1 MMNIITEPVVQTL
14 GECAYEA
21 IQKHFDK
28 ILKWESI
35 VKKDK
40 DPEALHQM
48 RVGLRRLRTS
58 VSGFNLVVNLP
69 QSVSDAYGGKQRI
82 IAKIARNLG
91 ELRDIDVLQEALE
104 TNYQPHLPDSEI
116 KSLQKL
122 SHQLQKQRQDAA
134 IKVKETLKSTPYK
147 LLKQELN
154 QWLEKPAYQ
163 LSASL
168 PIQLVTTDLLSPELS
183 RLLLHPGLL
192 VEIKVADNNQ
202 SEIDREIAAN
212 SETLHS
218 FRKQAKRLRYQMELF
233 VEFYDEKYTN
243 YLAQIKQVQEI
254 LGNLQDII
262 VLEKWLV
269 KVFGSQVNPKFPNL
283 TNLLVTNRYQL
294 WQEWQNI
301 KQNLMESHTRNEI
314 HLAILYPTNSYRPL
328 ISNQ

>member
-1 MMNIITEPVVQTL
+1 MTNTITESVVQTL

-21 IQKHFDK
+21 IQRHFDK
-28 ILKWESI
+28 TLKWEQI
-35 VKKDK
+35 VKKDE

-58 VSGFNLVVNLP
+58 VSGFDLVVNLP
-69 QSVSDAYGGKQRI
+69 KSVSDRVIG
-82 IAKIARNLG
+82 KIARNLG
-91 ELRDIDVLQEALE
+91 ELRDLDVLQETLE

-122 SHQLQKQRQDAA
+122 SHQLQKNRQDAA

-168 PIQLVTTDLLSPELS
+168 PIQLVTTELLSPELS

-192 VEIKVADNNQ
+192 VGMKLAANNQ
-202 SEIDREIAAN
+202 SEIDREISAN

-218 FRKQAKRLRYQMELF
+218 LRKQAKRLRYQMELF
-233 VEFYDEKYTN
+233 IEFYDEKYTN
-243 YLAQIKQVQEI
+243 YLAQIKQIQEI
-254 LGNLQDII
+254 LGNLQDSM
-262 VLEKWLV
+262 VLEAWLV
-269 KVFGSQVNPKFPNL
+269 KVFGSHVNQKFPNL
-283 TNLLVTNRYQL
+283 TNLLATNRYQI
-294 WQEWQNI
+294 WQEWQII
-301 KQNLMESHTRNEI
+301 KQNLMESHTRNDI
-314 HLAILYPTNSYRPL
+314 HLAILHPIISNRPL